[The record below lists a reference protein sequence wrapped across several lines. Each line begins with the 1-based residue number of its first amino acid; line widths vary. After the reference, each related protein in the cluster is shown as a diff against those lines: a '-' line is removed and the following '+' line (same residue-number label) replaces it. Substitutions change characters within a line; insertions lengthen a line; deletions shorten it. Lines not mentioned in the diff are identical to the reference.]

1 MVICLSI
8 VFSIAASAVPTFLEL
23 PENRTVLEGGDASF
37 NCNATINGER
47 STLSYDIGNGA
58 GRSLQSAR
66 ANITDLSLVNGVV
79 GACVFG
85 EFNTQLLLKEV
96 TREAEGYTVTCSILD
111 DLSLI
116 FVAPPDDPP
125 GFLSV
130 ICMLFCV
137 CCLYVV

>member
-66 ANITDLSLVNGVV
+66 ANITDLFLVNGVV

-111 DLSLI
+111 DLF

-130 ICMLFCV
+130 ICTLFCV